1 MTVGVLKRWARAM
14 QVERPDDW
22 RCWLTRLFVLPPQ
35 RRRARLAREDRLN
48 ASARIDPSLD
58 AAQAWRRER
67 AAHGSGPT
75 TAPAPLGA
83 TGAPI
88 RRRRIGVLRRGS
100 PGSGQG
106 RIAFGQTGPAVPP
119 MPGLPPLAQAA
130 GRDGDVGHDPVN
142 AAANAATAAPQTGWR
157 RALSALSVLSP
168 GRLWDRY
175 LEHWRAIDFEP
186 LSRVLER
193 WSDLPMWRRRPVR
206 VGLALISVGAF
217 WLAASTPMSPL
228 SQFMFFVAMLLLVL
242 LVRRIPGN
250 LPTLL
255 LVSLALLA
263 SCRYGWWRVTESLDF
278 DSAWESVLGYGLLLA
293 ELYAWLVMVL
303 GFLQTS
309 RPLKRPIVPIEL
321 PREQWPIVD
330 VYIPT
335 YNEPISVVGPT
346 VLAARDMDWPPEKLR
361 IHLLD
366 DGRRPEMRAFA
377 DEAGV
382 NYLTRSDNRHAKAG
396 NLNAAMKVTDGE
408 YIAIFDCD
416 HMPVRGFLINTM
428 GWLLR
433 DERCAL
439 VQTPHHF
446 FSPDP
451 FERNLD
457 TFRRV
462 PNEGVLFY
470 GLVQD
475 GNDVWNASFFC
486 GSCAVLRR
494 SALEEIDGIAVET
507 VTEDAHTA
515 LKLHRRG
522 WRTAYLNETLAAGL
536 ATESLSGHVRQRIRW
551 ARGMAQIF
559 RIDCPLFGPGLTP
572 MQRLCYSNAM
582 LHFFYG
588 LPRLVFLT
596 APLGY
601 LFFEFH
607 IIHAQVGTLLL
618 YLLPH
623 LVLPHI
629 ANAHIAG
636 PHRHTFWSELYETVL
651 AWYVAVPT
659 TAALINPRG
668 GNFDV
673 TAKGGLIEQTHV
685 DWHIARPY
693 FALVLLNAVG
703 VLFGIGRLIVYQEEW
718 GTITLNLA
726 WTVYN
731 LLALGAAIGVA
742 RERRQVRR
750 NTRVTSRLRAELMT
764 PDGELLPCETEDYAL
779 SGVGL
784 RGVPVDL
791 ALPAGQTLGLRLF
804 DEGRPQL
811 LPVQVVSHRGD
822 RLALKFGRLNL
833 DQQAALIRCTF
844 TRKDAWVNWQLAP
857 ESDRAMHGLIEIAR
871 LGWSSYALLTRNA
884 IGHVRDGAA
893 GWRSDAGDW
902 LGERAARMRR
912 ALERS

>member
-1 MTVGVLKRWARAM
+1 MTVGFFKRCARAL

-35 RRRARLAREDRLN
+35 RRRVRLTRQTPQPTQARRVPD
-48 ASARIDPSLD
+48 
-58 AAQAWRRER
+58 
-67 AAHGSGPT
+67 
-75 TAPAPLGA
+75 TAPAPQVRD
-83 TGAPI
+83 GAPI
-88 RRRRIGVLRRGS
+88 RRQRIGVLRRS
-100 PGSGQG
+100 GSGG
-106 RIAFGQTGPAVPP
+106 RTEITAGASFGQPGPAVPA
-119 MPGLPPLAQAA
+119 MPGAA
-130 GRDGDVGHDPVN
+130 P
-142 AAANAATAAPQTGWR
+142 AAATPATPTASPPPSGWR
-157 RALSALSVLSP
+157 RMLATLARYSP
-168 GRLWDRY
+168 GRLYDAY
-175 LEHWRAIDFEP
+175 LEQWQRVDFSP
-186 LSRVLER
+186 VGQVLER
-193 WSDLPMWRRRPVR
+193 WSDRPVWRRAPVR
-206 VGLALISVGAF
+206 ISLGLVSVAAF
-217 WLAASTPMSPL
+217 WLAASTPMSPV

-255 LVSLALLA
+255 LVSLAMLA
-263 SCRYGWWRVTESLDF
+263 SCRYGWWRITESLDF
-278 DSAWESVLGYGLLLA
+278 NPGWETVLGIGLLLA
-293 ELYAWLVMVL
+293 EVYAWLVMVL

-321 PREQWPIVD
+321 PRDQWPTVD

-335 YNEPISVVGPT
+335 YNEPLSVVGPT
-346 VLAARDMDWPPEKLR
+346 VLAARDMDWPADRLR

-366 DGRRPEMRAFA
+366 DGRRAEMKAFA
-377 DEAGV
+377 EEAGV
-382 NYLTRSDNRHAKAG
+382 HYLTRSDNRHAKAG

-416 HMPVRGFLINTM
+416 HMPVRGFLVNTM

-433 DERCAL
+433 DARCAL

-494 SALEEIDGIAVET
+494 SALDEIGGIAVET

-559 RIDCPLFGPGLTP
+559 RIDCPLLGPGLKP

-693 FALVLLNAVG
+693 FALVLLNAAGLV
-703 VLFGIGRLIVYQEEW
+703 FGLGRLIVYPWEW
-718 GTITLNLA
+718 GTILLNMA

-750 NTRVTSRLRAELMT
+750 NTRVNSRLRAELMT
-764 PDGELLPCETEDYAL
+764 PSGELLPCETEDYAL

-784 RGVPVDL
+784 RGVPGEL

-857 ESDRAMHGLIEIAR
+857 ESDRALHGLIEIAK
-871 LGWSSYALLTRNA
+871 LGWSSYALLIRNG

-893 GWRSDAGDW
+893 GWRSDAGHW
-902 LGERAARMRR
+902 LGDRTARLRR
-912 ALERS
+912 VLLERG

>member
-1 MTVGVLKRWARAM
+1 MNRWARAL
-14 QVERPDDW
+14 QVEQPDDW
-22 RCWLTRLFVLPPQ
+22 RCWLKRLFVLPPQ
-35 RRRARLAREDRLN
+35 RHRARLSRHDRQVLRASREPAPARLPTAVAAR
-48 ASARIDPSLD
+48 SATRD
-58 AAQAWRRER
+58 
-67 AAHGSGPT
+67 GPT
-75 TAPAPLGA
+75 TAPAPLSRE
-83 TGAPI
+83 TAPI
-88 RRRRIGVLRRGS
+88 RRQRIGVLRRGS
-100 PGSGQG
+100 SAANGGPSEGG
-106 RIAFGQTGPAVPP
+106 IAFGQVGAAVPP
-119 MPGLPPLAQAA
+119 MPQHAPAAPAAVSASASASATAEPHPDGRPGWRQWLARSSPARSFARIGELWRKLDFSPLA
-130 GRDGDVGHDPVN
+130 
-142 AAANAATAAPQTGWR
+142 
-157 RALSALSVLSP
+157 
-168 GRLWDRY
+168 
-175 LEHWRAIDFEP
+175 
-186 LSRVLER
+186 RVLER

-206 VGLALISVGAF
+206 IGLGVLAAAAL
-217 WLAASTPMSPL
+217 WLAASTPLSPFG
-228 SQFMFFVAMLLLVL
+228 QFLFFLAMLGLVL
-242 LVRRIPGN
+242 VVRRIPGN

-255 LVSLALLA
+255 LVSLAMLA
-263 SCRYGWWRVTESLDF
+263 SCRYGWWRVSESLDF
-278 DSAWESVLGYGLLLA
+278 NPGWEAVLGTGLLLA

-321 PREQWPIVD
+321 PRDQWPTVD
-330 VYIPT
+330 VFIPT
-335 YNEPISVVGPT
+335 YNEPMSVVGPT
-346 VLAARDMDWPPEKLR
+346 VLAARDLDWPADRLR

-366 DGRRPEMRAFA
+366 DGRRPEMKAFA
-377 DEAGV
+377 EEAGV

-396 NLNAAMKVTDGE
+396 NLNAAMTVTQGE

-416 HMPVRGFLINTM
+416 HMPVRGFLIHTM

-433 DERCAL
+433 DSRCAL

-486 GSCAVLRR
+486 GSCAVIRR
-494 SALEEIDGIAVET
+494 SALDEIGGIAVET

-559 RIDCPLFGPGLTP
+559 RIDCPLLGPGLKP

-659 TAALINPRG
+659 TAALFNPRG

-693 FALVLLNAVG
+693 FALVLLNAAG
-703 VLFGIGRLIVYQEEW
+703 LLFGLGRLLIYPWEW
-718 GTITLNLA
+718 GTILLNML

-764 PDGELLPCETEDYAL
+764 PDGALLACETEDYAL
-779 SGVGL
+779 AGVGL
-784 RGVPVDL
+784 RGVSPDL
-791 ALPAGQTLGLRLF
+791 ALPTGQTLGLRLF

-844 TRKDAWVNWQLAP
+844 TRKDAWQNWQLSP
-857 ESDRAMHGLIEIAR
+857 ESDRAMHGLIEIAK
-871 LGWSSYALLTRNA
+871 LGWSSYALLIRNA
-884 IGHVRDGAA
+884 LGHVRDGAA
-893 GWRSDAGDW
+893 GWRSDAGAW
-902 LGERAARMRR
+902 VGTRAARLRR
-912 ALERS
+912 AIERS